1 MIGVAVAS
9 KINIQAGT
17 IQTNTNAQTAPPPL
31 SPPRTHKHNSPSSLL
46 PLPCFLLFLFTILPL
61 CALCCSCPMWRQDEQ
76 HAPSTKHQPE
86 LDLHSENAGKLL
98 QTPAEFHIHPST
110 DLTVL
115 HQQQARL
122 TLLSAKPTYRKAAI
136 HLLYFLVFD

>member
-9 KINIQAGT
+9 KINTQAGT
-17 IQTNTNAQTAPPPL
+17 TQTNTNAQTAPPPL

-46 PLPCFLLFLFTILPL
+46 PLPCFLFTILPL

-98 QTPAEFHIHPST
+98 NPGRIPYTSEHGPHGAPST
-110 DLTVL
+110 TSKINITFCEADISEGSNTF
-115 HQQQARL
+115 
-122 TLLSAKPTYRKAAI
+122 TLLSC
-136 HLLYFLVFD
+136 F